1 MSNEPQQF
9 QDVYRAA
16 STIEHRHALD
26 VLVAELLGKHHLTLR
41 LSRVL

>member
-1 MSNEPQQF
+1 MSNEPQQL
-9 QDVYRAA
+9 QDVYHAA

-26 VLVAELLGKHHLTLR
+26 VLVAELLQKHHLTIR